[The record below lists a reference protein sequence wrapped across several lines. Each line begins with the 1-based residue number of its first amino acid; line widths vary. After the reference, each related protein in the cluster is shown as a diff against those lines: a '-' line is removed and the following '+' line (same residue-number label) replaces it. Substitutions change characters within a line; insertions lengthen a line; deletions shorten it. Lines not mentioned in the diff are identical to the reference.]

1 MAQQFKRGLIT
12 ASGFLALALAIFGC
26 AIGGGTSG
34 GGGTTGGPTATPT
47 PPHHALAWFQTSGSG
62 DATVGDLWASVD
74 DGAAHQVTHTVSQH
88 QECNYQIHWGQPAF
102 SPDLTHILAAQG
114 SAACTDGDEHGKLY
128 VVDATSGAATEV
140 PGADIRLSVTQSG
153 WLDNT
158 HVWWSD
164 YRNVYSYALGAGSA
178 TTLGTIGSSSGSSYS
193 NGGESRLRANTLFFE
208 RSSQSTSGGAIT
220 YTLKRF
226 DMTTH
231 AVLGGSIALGSI
243 TPCECSLGDIT
254 GPGFDVSPDGTH
266 VAFQRVAGSID
277 AGITSQ
283 FFYAAADGSGESRIA
298 RYATAHAFTA
308 MQISPNGHLVAV
320 TGATPAPSIFTAS
333 VTSPG
338 NNGDPDLHFYN
349 GDAASYPVWK
359 YDNSGFYAST
369 GDILAFTVGTAAGAP
384 TFSGGFNPWYTIG
397 H

>member
-12 ASGFLALALAIFGC
+12 ASGLLALALTIFGC
-26 AIGGGTSG
+26 AVGGGTSG

-62 DATVGDLWASVD
+62 IDAVGDLWASVN
-74 DGAAHQVTHTVSQH
+74 DGPAHQVTHTVSLH
-88 QECNYQIHWGQPAF
+88 QDCNTLIHWGQPAF

-114 SAACTDGDEHGKLY
+114 AASCSDGPEYGGLN
-128 VVDATSGAATEV
+128 VVDATSGAVSAV
-140 PGADIRLSVTQSG
+140 PSGGSRLSVYQSG
-153 WLDNT
+153 WVDNT

-164 YRNVYSYALGAGSA
+164 YSKVYTYTLGAGSA
-178 TTLGTIGSSSGSSYS
+178 TTLGAIGSSSGSSYS
-193 NGGESRLRANTLFFE
+193 NGGESRLRGNTLFFE

-298 RYATAHAFTA
+298 RFATAHAFTS
-308 MQISPNGHLVAV
+308 MLISPNG
-320 TGATPAPSIFTAS
+320 P
-333 VTSPG
+333 PG
-338 NNGDPDLHFYN
+338 RGDRRSARTVYLHRQRDL
-349 GDAASYPVWK
+349 AR
-359 YDNSGFYAST
+359 
-369 GDILAFTVGTAAGAP
+369 
-384 TFSGGFNPWYTIG
+384 
-397 H
+397 